1 MRLGKTISSV
11 TRDDEQIVWRRMIG
25 LEQSLTV
32 DLKRCCG
39 CGDCQAI
46 CPAGAVSITEPAVE
60 QGRVVKK
67 AVAHIDPAACTYCGQ
82 CVGICPM
89 KCISWRENEETV
101 PTVIRAGIVPGLDE
115 EIEIG
120 LESCRADCELACV
133 NACPVDA
140 IRVTL
145 EEDDSG
151 SPYIKEAWVDTERCL
166 YCGRCR
172 PACPY
177 GAIRVRA
184 SRSGLVI
191 LDGEKCPPYC
201 RACAEVCPTGAL
213 FAEEGHVVLH
223 EDFCI
228 YCRACTR
235 VCPVPGALEV
245 RREMIRAVMSPSQIW
260 GDMLEKLIS
269 GSARLRHVQ
278 EAAAAK
284 RARAWRTRID

>member
-1 MRLGKTISSV
+1 MRLGKTISSM
-11 TRDDEQIVWRRMIG
+11 TRDDEQILWRRMIG

-46 CPAGAVSITEPAVE
+46 CPAGSVSITEPAVE
-60 QGRVVKK
+60 QGRVLKK
-67 AVAHIDPAACTYCGQ
+67 AVAHIDPASCTYCGQ
-82 CVGICPM
+82 CVGICPT

-101 PTVIRAGIVPGLDE
+101 PTVIRTGILPALDE
-115 EIEIG
+115 EIDIAV
-120 LESCRADCELACV
+120 ESCRPDCEPACV
-133 NACPVDA
+133 QACPVDA

-145 EEDDSG
+145 EEDESG
-151 SPYIKEAWVDTERCL
+151 RHQIRDVSVSRERCL

-191 LDGEKCPPYC
+191 LNGEKCPSYC
-201 RACAEVCPTGAL
+201 RACSEVCPTGAL
-213 FAEEGHVVLH
+213 HVLEGRVALN
-223 EDFCI
+223 EDVCI
-228 YCRACTR
+228 YCRACTW
-235 VCPVPGALEV
+235 VCPTDGALEV
-245 RREMIRAVMSPSQIW
+245 RREMIRACTAPSHIW
-260 GDMLEKLIS
+260 PDVLEKLIS
-269 GSARLRHVQ
+269 AGARLRHVQ
-278 EAAAAK
+278 EAADAK